1 MMNAGPMTLE
11 RLDNLLA
18 AYGADEAGWP
28 AGERQAARELIAA
41 SAEAR
46 RLLEDARALDTLLNA
61 APVEEPSAEL
71 VERLMAARPR
81 ELSGELPGELQE
93 TSRGAAA
100 EAKTGGRLR
109 GIAAALWPYGSSAFP
124 AAALA
129 ASLVLG
135 IALGTSTGISPI
147 ATTNGAATSAAATA
161 VSTDDQL
168 IAIALADPSYIEEWT
183 Q

>member
-1 MMNAGPMTLE
+1 MNAGPMTLE
-11 RLDNLLA
+11 RLDNLLF

-28 AGERQAARELIAA
+28 AGERQAARDLIAA

-46 RLLEDARALDTLLNA
+46 RLLEEARALDTLLNA
-61 APVEEPSAEL
+61 VPVEEPSTEL

-81 ELSGELPGELQE
+81 ELPGENM
-93 TSRGAAA
+93 RKAGG
-100 EAKTGGRLR
+100 AKTGGGLR

-124 AAALA
+124 AGALA

-147 ATTNGAATSAAATA
+147 ATNSGTTTTA
-161 VSTDDQL
+161 STTADSTDDQL

>member
-11 RLDNLLA
+11 RLDELLS

-28 AGERQAARELIAA
+28 AGERQAARDLIAA

-46 RLLEDARALDTLLNA
+46 QLLEDARALDTLLNA

-81 ELSGELPGELQE
+81 EVSKELPQA
-93 TSRGAAA
+93 RR
-100 EAKTGGRLR
+100 EAGRAKKGGGLR

-124 AAALA
+124 AGALA

-147 ATTNGAATSAAATA
+147 ATNGGATTTAAATA
-161 VSTDDQL
+161 DSTDDQL